1 MLESIMLKRVVA
13 FVLFMGCILS
23 APVFSHGLPSFT
35 KLIEKASPSVVQ
47 IDTAQRSANQSSSGF
62 PKHDIPEIF
71 GERFRQRQ
79 EESHDAL
86 SAGTGFIISSD
97 GYVLTNHHVVDGA
110 DDIVIRLSDRREF
123 QAKIVG
129 VDRRSDLALLKINAS
144 GLPAAEFADV
154 SQLKVGE
161 WVLAIGSP
169 FGLDYSASAG
179 IISAIG
185 RSIPTDTG
193 DNYVPFIQSDVALNP
208 GNSGGPLLNLEGKV
222 VGINSLIFSRSGGSI
237 GLSFAIPANVALK
250 VVEQL
255 KSKGYVERGWLGVYI
270 QDVDKN
276 LATSFGLEKPVGALV
291 AQVEAGSP
299 ADKAGLRP
307 GDVVLKL
314 NGQDIVDSGDLPH
327 VIGLVAP
334 GETITAEVIQQGKA
348 RQLDIVIGTL
358 PKISVQVESLIK
370 PDRLGLIISKIV
382 DDGLGSWR
390 TGVLVEQVVADSV
403 ADKAGLFKGDVIMQ
417 LGYHSIDNPNEYDK
431 TVKNLPVGEP
441 VAIRLVRQGRSIF
454 KTLQIGH

>member
-1 MLESIMLKRVVA
+1 MLNRVMG

-23 APVFSHGLPSFT
+23 APVFSHGFPNFT
-35 KLIEKASPSVVQ
+35 QLIEKASPSVVQ
-47 IDTAQRSANQSSSGF
+47 IDTAQRSENQNSSGF
-62 PKHDIPEIF
+62 TKHNIPEIF
-71 GERFRQRQ
+71 GERFKQRQ

-86 SAGTGFIISSD
+86 SAGTGFIISND
-97 GYVLTNHHVVDGA
+97 GYILTNHHVVDGA

-123 QAKIVG
+123 QAQIVG
-129 VDRRSDLALLKINAS
+129 VDRRSDLALLKINAK

-154 SQLKVGE
+154 SQLKVGQ

-169 FGLDYSASAG
+169 FGLDYSASVG
-179 IISAIG
+179 IVSAIG

-222 VGINSLIFSRSGGSI
+222 IGINSLIFSRSGGSI
-237 GLSFAIPANVALK
+237 GLSFTIPANVALK

-276 LATSFGLEKPVGALV
+276 LAKSFGLEKPIGALV
-291 AQVEAGSP
+291 TQVEADSP

-314 NGQDIVDSGDLPH
+314 NDQDIVDSGDLPH

-334 GETITAEVIQQGKA
+334 GEIITAEVIQQGKA
-348 RQLDIVIGTL
+348 RQLKIVIGAL
-358 PKISVQVESLIK
+358 PKVGSQVESLIE
-370 PDRLGLIISKIV
+370 PDRLGLIVSKIA

-390 TGVLVEQVVADSV
+390 TGVLVEQVVANSV

-417 LGYHSIDNPNEYDK
+417 LGYHSIDNPSEYYK
-431 TVKNLPVGEP
+431 TVDILPVGEP